1 MDNYKNG
8 YIGIDLGTT
17 NSCIATSWY
26 TNQGK
31 VEIEVLE
38 IAQRGVSG
46 DINKDKILPSYIY
59 VQKDGNLLVG
69 SGAKELDNKTRSLTG
84 ENRAL
89 RVFKRDMGKEG
100 AIYQIGSQ
108 SFTPVDASAIIL
120 EECGKAYNTFRK
132 NRDRLTF
139 NQTPTTITCP
149 ACFEKDAKEDTQRAA
164 KSAGFPLENVRMLA
178 EPNSALLYYVY
189 HETDGG
195 FLDLSASKRF
205 ITIDL
210 GGGTCDVVII
220 DVREEKL
227 ESGKRNLIFRPVG
240 TPNRGDLGGSDFDK
254 AVAHAFLTYFLGENH
269 IDLDPSSK
277 DYERLLNM
285 LFPLAEKAK
294 ESLSNQLTYKI
305 ETDLEGRTIRDK
317 DFIDET
323 IKSLDLYQV
332 HYPNLYNGLDFDYEL
347 SLEEYLEIVDRFI
360 TRKSEK
366 YTTVEEKIAS
376 KNLEEIILDTMKD
389 CDCLASDIDYIFFT
403 GGMSYFIPLQIK
415 LCELLGKDEIKLP
428 DHPMTAVAEG
438 AALHTL
444 FKEAELYN
452 RELPMVTTEDYHLS
466 TNKVEKAIRDTKQ
479 TISMPTS
486 IGKTYMIEK
495 KDQIPYVLIEK
506 NKEYPIPRTRIND
519 EFKITNGNGIII
531 NIFIG
536 TSQYNSDIEKARSA
550 ELRFDEPKEVGTSF
564 FIDYEI
570 NESGSP
576 IFYIVFG
583 ENEEYK
589 IGGVENE

>member
-1 MDNYKNG
+1 MNNYKNG

-38 IAQRGVSG
+38 IAQKGISG
-46 DINKDKILPSYIY
+46 EIKKDKILPSYIY
-59 VQKDGNLLVG
+59 VQNDGNLLVG
-69 SGAKELDNKTRSLTG
+69 NGAKELDNKTRSLTG

-89 RVFKRDMGKEG
+89 RVFKRDMGKDG
-100 AIYQIGSQ
+100 AIYQIRSQ
-108 SFTPVDASAIIL
+108 TFTPVDASAIIL

-132 NRDRLTF
+132 NRDRLTYKE
-139 NQTPTTITCP
+139 TPTTITCP
-149 ACFEKDAKEDTQRAA
+149 ACFGLDAIDDTKRAYISA
-164 KSAGFPLENVRMLA
+164 DFPKSNVKMLA
-178 EPNSALLYYVY
+178 EPNAALLYYVY

-195 FLDLSASKRF
+195 FLDLSKTKRF

-220 DVREEKL
+220 DVKEETL
-227 ESGKRNLIFRPVG
+227 DNGKQNLIFHPVG

-254 AVAHAFLTYFLGENH
+254 AVAHAFLAYFLGENK
-269 IDLDPSSK
+269 IDLDSTSK

-294 ESLSNQLTYKI
+294 ESLSNQLTYNI
-305 ETDLEGRTIRDK
+305 ETDIEGRTIKDK
-317 DFIDET
+317 KFIDEI
-323 IKSLDLYQV
+323 IKDMETYQV
-332 HYPNLYNGLDFDYEL
+332 HYPNLYHGLDFDYEL
-347 SLEEYLEIVDRFI
+347 SLEEYLEVVDRLI
-360 TRKSEK
+360 NKKSEK
-366 YTTVEEKIAS
+366 FETVEEKIAS
-376 KNLEEIILDTMKD
+376 KNLEDIILETMKE
-389 CDCLASDIDYIFFT
+389 CDCNASDIDYIFFT

-438 AALHTL
+438 AALFTL
-444 FKEAELYN
+444 FEEAKSYN
-452 RELPMVTTEDYHLS
+452 RDLPMVTTEDYHMNS
-466 TNKVEKAIRDTKQ
+466 DKVEKAIRDTKQ

-519 EFKITNGNGIII
+519 EFKTTNGNGIII

-550 ELRFDEPKEVGTSF
+550 ELTFDEPKEIGTLF
-564 FIDYEI
+564 NIDYEI
-570 NESGSP
+570 DESGSP
-576 IFYIVFG
+576 IFYIVFS